1 MRHLTI
7 ANYGTFLGVSGQRL
21 IVEEKGEIIREIAL
35 SRLRTIT
42 ICKAGVSLSSALV
55 QACALRGI
63 RIFFPDWRGQNLAA
77 IVGMHQHAVVA
88 LRKKQFQ
95 FIESPACF
103 GVVKEWISSKLHNQ
117 RAVLLY
123 FSKGLNKTYPEHTP
137 WLRSQTLRIANLI
150 KNLES
155 LNYSDKWK
163 EHLLGIE
170 GSGAKIYW
178 ESLLGTGLVPSSFS
192 HREGRGSLEITN
204 QALNYGYAILTSYVW
219 SALDNAGLE
228 IYAGLYHS
236 DRPGKPSLVLDVME
250 EYRSWVVDRNVIK
263 MRSALEKE
271 GSLTPALKKQ
281 LTEQIHQTMDD
292 LFPYKGKKIKLQTIV
307 QRQVYRFCAC
317 IVKGQRYRGYHF
329 KW

>member
-21 IVEEKGEIIREIAL
+21 IVEEKGEVIREIAL

-123 FSKGLNKTYPEHTP
+123 FSKSLNKTYPEHAP

-204 QALNYGYAILTSYVW
+204 QALNYGYAILTSYVC
-219 SALDNAGLE
+219 
-228 IYAGLYHS
+228 
-236 DRPGKPSLVLDVME
+236 LVLDVME

-271 GSLTPALKKQ
+271 VFLTPSLKKQ